1 MSSNKKENFKRI
13 AEARTNKIIHL
24 ITLLGNLSNR
34 SYYEYSQKDINAIF
48 DAIQA
53 ELNAQRAKFNSTDS
67 SEKKFRL

>member
-1 MSSNKKENFKRI
+1 MNSDKRENFKRI

-34 SYYEYSQKDINAIF
+34 SYYEYTQKDITAIF
-48 DAIQA
+48 DAIQV
-53 ELNAQRAKFNSTDS
+53 ELDAQRAKFSSTGS